1 MNVHMTKDLR
11 ATARLFDAANTDDE
25 VIDALER
32 LLDTLKRSRQAKAEL
47 AGLSPADLRAV
58 LMFRANRQATR

>member
-11 ATARLFDAANTDDE
+11 ASAQLFDAANTDDE

-32 LLDTLKRSRQAKAEL
+32 LLDTLKRSRQAEAEL
-47 AGLSPADLRAV
+47 AGLPPADLRAV
-58 LMFRANRQATR
+58 LMVRGNRQAVR

>member
-1 MNVHMTKDLR
+1 MNVHMTKDLK
-11 ATARLFDAANTDDE
+11 ASAQLFDAANTDDE
-25 VIDALER
+25 VIDVLER

-58 LMFRANRQATR
+58 LMIRANRQATR